1 MALENMD
8 FALSFRLLDFVPY
21 CLGKIMNV
29 IIIYVTVLLTIL
41 NNRSES
47 CSLLL
52 IIKNERI
59 T

>member
-8 FALSFRLLDFVPY
+8 FALSFRLLDLAPY

-29 IIIYVTVLLTIL
+29 IIKYVTVFLTTL
-41 NNRSES
+41 NNLSES

-52 IIKNERI
+52 IIKNER
-59 T
+59 TT

>member
-1 MALENMD
+1 MALKNID

-21 CLGKIMNV
+21 CLEKIMNV
-29 IIIYVTVLLTIL
+29 IITYVTVLLTIL

-47 CSLLL
+47 CCLFLV
-52 IIKNERI
+52 IKNERI

>member
-1 MALENMD
+1 MD

-21 CLGKIMNV
+21 CLEKIINV
-29 IIIYVTVLLTIL
+29 IITYVAVLLIL
-41 NNRSES
+41 NNRSGS
-47 CSLLL
+47 CSLFL